1 MDDYNYYST
10 TILQFVK
17 RRDTMTMG
25 RGKAEATTTTTTT
38 TTIIIIIGGC
48 NEWDDDH
55 HS

>member
-25 RGKAEATTTTTTT
+25 RGKAEATTTTII
-38 TTIIIIIGGC
+38 IIIIIGGC